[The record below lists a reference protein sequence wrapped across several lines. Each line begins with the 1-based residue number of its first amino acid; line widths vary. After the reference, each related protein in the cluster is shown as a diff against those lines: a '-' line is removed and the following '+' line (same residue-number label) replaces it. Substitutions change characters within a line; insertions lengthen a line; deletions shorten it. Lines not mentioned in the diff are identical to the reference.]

1 MVKLLLM
8 NYKTRVLKRYRNA
21 KLVKTATGEQ
31 TLYSVSDGEV
41 VLCESAKSPT
51 DAWRRA
57 ALFLDRP
64 YSDAGSR
71 WGHDNEPS

>member
-1 MVKLLLM
+1 M
-8 NYKTRVLKRYRNA
+8 NYKTRVLKRYPSA
-21 KLVKTATGEQ
+21 KLVKTTGEQ
-31 TLYSVSDGEV
+31 TLYSVSDGDV

-64 YSDAGSR
+64 YSDADTR
-71 WGHDNEPS
+71 WRRDDDETS

>member
-1 MVKLLLM
+1 M
-8 NYKTRVLKRYRNA
+8 NYKTRVLKRYPGA
-21 KLVKTATGEQ
+21 KLVKTTGEQ
-31 TLYSVSDGEV
+31 DLYSVSDGDV
-41 VLCESAKSPT
+41 VLCDSAKSPT

-71 WGHDNEPS
+71 WKRNDGTS

>member
-1 MVKLLLM
+1 M

-21 KLVKTATGEQ
+21 KLVKTTGEQ
-31 TLYSVSDGEV
+31 ALYSVSDGDV
-41 VLCESAKSPT
+41 VLCDSAKSPT

-64 YSDAGSR
+64 YSDADSR
-71 WGHDNEPS
+71 WKRDDEPS